1 LIGQH
6 KMDLTTGH
14 DGHFHVDTRVDGR
27 HIDFMVDTG
36 ASLVVVGETDAA
48 NIGVHPMPRDYTAVI
63 STANGRTKAAP
74 TKLGRIEVG
83 DITVFNVLVP
93 VLPDEALS
101 QGLLGVALLLRP
113 QR

>member
-1 LIGQH
+1 
-6 KMDLTTGH
+6 MDLTGGR
-14 DGHFHVDTRVDGR
+14 DGDFHVDARVDGR
-27 HIDFMVDTG
+27 HIDFMVDSG

-83 DITVFNVLVP
+83 NITVFDVP
-93 VLPDEALS
+93 ALVLPDEALS
-101 QGLLGVALLLRP
+101 QGLLGVALLSRL